1 VRNSGAQAVVEGAG
15 DHCCEYMTGGTVTVL
30 GPTGVNFGAGM
41 TGGFAYV
48 LDQDRSF
55 IDKYNSELVDIHRV
69 NSEYM
74 EPYRNHLRT
83 TIREFAQETG
93 SAWGLELLDNFED
106 YVGKFW
112 LVKPKAADFNQLLSR
127 LRNTD

>member
-1 VRNSGAQAVVEGAG
+1 
-15 DHCCEYMTGGTVTVL
+15 MTGGNVTVL

-55 IDKYNSELVDIHRV
+55 IDKYNSELVEIYRV

-74 EPYRNHLRT
+74 EPYRNHLRSN
-83 TIREFAQETG
+83 IQEFTDKTE
-93 SAWGLELLDNFED
+93 SEWGAHLLNNFED

-112 LVKPKAADFNQLLSR
+112 LVKPKAADLDQLLSR

>member
-1 VRNSGAQAVVEGAG
+1 
-15 DHCCEYMTGGTVTVL
+15 M
-30 GPTGVNFGAGM
+30 
-41 TGGFAYV
+41 

-93 SAWGLELLDNFED
+93 SAWGAELLDNFED

>member
-1 VRNSGAQAVVEGAG
+1 
-15 DHCCEYMTGGTVTVL
+15 ML

-48 LDQDRSF
+48 LDQDRHF
-55 IDKYNSELVDIHRV
+55 IDRYNSELVEIHRV

-74 EPYRNHLRT
+74 EAYRYHLRL
-83 TIREFAQETG
+83 TIEEHVTETG
-93 SAWGLELLDNFED
+93 SQWGGELLANFED

-112 LVKPKAADFNQLLSR
+112 LVKPKAADLDQLLSR

>member
-1 VRNSGAQAVVEGAG
+1 
-15 DHCCEYMTGGTVTVL
+15 
-30 GPTGVNFGAGM
+30 M

-55 IDKYNSELVDIHRV
+55 IDKYNSELVEIHRV
-69 NSEYM
+69 SAEYM
-74 EPYRNHLRT
+74 EPYRNHLRNE
-83 TIREFAQETG
+83 IREFAAET
-93 SAWGLELLDNFED
+93 SSEWGEHLLDNFED

-112 LVKPKAADFNQLLSR
+112 LVKPKAADLDQLLSR